1 VIRVLGTLTLLYPTF
16 ESHDSLATPTNFT
29 KMGLWTLGQTGS
41 NGKTNPLAG
50 ILQRDLGIT
59 PQQGRKILDQRQKI
73 KHVCANLKEC
83 LALLAKLKTLC
94 EQKTRIFHDRMNKAR
109 EILNPMQV
117 VQLLIWIDEHSSLLA
132 HLCPGWGSEHIVLGK
147 DSKNNNNN
155 NNNNNNQTNKEAT
168 INIST
173 NDTTSMN
180 TSPSTMNTS
189 TTTTTS
195 SGTDTPATTIAP

>member
-1 VIRVLGTLTLLYPTF
+1 MSSILTSTITHIELHLNR
-16 ESHDSLATPTNFT
+16 LATPTNFT

-41 NGKTNPLAG
+41 NGKNPLAG

-73 KHVCANLKEC
+73 KDVCANLKEC

-117 VQLLIWIDEHSSLLA
+117 VRLLIWIDEHSSLLA
-132 HLCPGWGSEHIVLGK
+132 HLCPGWGSEHMVLAK
-147 DSKNNNNN
+147 
-155 NNNNNNQTNKEAT
+155 NQTSN
-168 INIST
+168 NSSST
-173 NDTTSMN
+173 NNSTSN
-180 TSPSTMNTS
+180 YTQS
-189 TTTTTS
+189 
-195 SGTDTPATTIAP
+195 